1 MCQLCSMKRRRFL
14 GGFAAATGS
23 LLGAQ
28 LLGGAGALLTATSAR
43 AAESVI
49 LGQGRYRYRILE
61 GWGELPPGVA
71 YGGDAAAVCV
81 DSKDNV
87 YVFTR
92 GAHPVIVFDRNG
104 KFLRSWGQDVG
115 FTNPLMQ
122 RTSVDFPVPDGPM
135 MAVMPDPAIS
145 AEMPLSTGFPTT

>member
-14 GGFAAATGS
+14 GGFAAATGTV
-23 LLGAQ
+23 LGARV
-28 LLGGAGALLTATSAR
+28 LGAAGAVLTAAR
-43 AAESVI
+43 ANAAEPAI
-49 LGQGRYRYRILE
+49 LGQGRYRYNILE

-92 GAHPVIVFDRNG
+92 GTHPVIVF
-104 KFLRSWGQDVG
+104 
-115 FTNPLMQ
+115 
-122 RTSVDFPVPDGPM
+122 
-135 MAVMPDPAIS
+135 
-145 AEMPLSTGFPTT
+145 